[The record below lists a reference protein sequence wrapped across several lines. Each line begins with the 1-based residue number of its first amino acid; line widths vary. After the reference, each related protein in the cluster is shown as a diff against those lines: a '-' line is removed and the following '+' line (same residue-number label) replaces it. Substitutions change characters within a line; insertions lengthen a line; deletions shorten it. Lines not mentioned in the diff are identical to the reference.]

1 MIFSM
6 QNTERA
12 LKSKI
17 LKLDRAVPRYTSY
30 PPATI
35 FKSEFPIAT
44 HTEWIQA
51 LPNKSNLSLYVHI
64 PFCPKLCHYCGCF
77 THITARYAPVENYVH
92 LLRREIAAMGRTMDN
107 KHIVTHLHF
116 GGGSPTML
124 SDTDFKLLIDTFH
137 EFFTFS
143 EDAEIAVEVDP
154 RHMNE
159 QLAKTYASCGVNR
172 ISLGVQDFDDKV
184 MEAVGRIQPFDVVY
198 RAVQYLRD
206 AGITDFNLDFIYGL
220 PYQTIRSL
228 TRSMDY
234 ALLLRPNRVALYG
247 YAHVPWKKKN
257 MRLIP
262 DESLPDNHLRYDL
275 FMAGANTLEDA
286 GFNAIGIDHFV
297 KGSDNMA
304 KAQQDG
310 TLGRNFQ
317 GYTNIAPDAL
327 IGFGVSA
334 ISQYPQGF
342 IQNTTAMHDYEDAV
356 LHKASSPLAK
366 GYSFQGEDLARK
378 EIIDGLMCDLTVNI
392 DTVWKKYGHSAHDLQ
407 MIKDNLSPYIHDG
420 LMTLD
425 HKGNIVISP
434 KARQAVRIIA
444 SAFDEYLPAP
454 DVTHRH
460 SMAV

>member
-1 MIFSM
+1 M
-6 QNTERA
+6 QNREDV

-30 PPATI
+30 PAATVFESNFPAETY
-35 FKSEFPIAT
+35 AT
-44 HTEWIQA
+44 WIDA
-51 LPNKSNLSLYVHI
+51 LPSGSNLSLYVHI

-77 THITARYAPVENYVH
+77 THITTRYAPVEDYMH
-92 LLRREIAAMGRTMDN
+92 LLRREIAAKGRLMQN

-124 SDTDFKLLIDTFH
+124 NDQDFRLLMDTFR

-143 EDAEIAVEVDP
+143 KDAEIAVEVDP
-154 RHMNE
+154 RHMNA

-184 MEAVGRIQPFDVVY
+184 MKTVGRIQPFDVVY
-198 RAVQYLRD
+198 NAVQNLRD
-206 AGITDFNLDFIYGL
+206 AGIEDFNLDFIYGL
-220 PYQTIRSL
+220 PYQTVRSL

-234 ALLLRPNRVALYG
+234 ALLLKPSRVALYG

-262 DESLPDNHLRYDL
+262 DESLPDNSLRYDL
-275 FMAGANTLEDA
+275 FAAGSAVLEEA
-286 GFNAIGIDHFV
+286 GFRSIGIDHFV
-297 KGSDNMA
+297 KDTDDMA
-304 KAQQDG
+304 IAQQDG
-310 TLGRNFQ
+310 SLGRNFQ

-334 ISQYPQGF
+334 ISQLPQGF
-342 IQNTTAMHDYEDAV
+342 VQNTTAAHDYEDAV
-356 LHKASSPLAK
+356 LHKGLAPVAK
-366 GYSFQGEDLARK
+366 GYSYKGEDIARQ
-378 EIIDGLMCDLTVNI
+378 EIIEDLMCNLSANI
-392 DTVWKKYGHSAHDLQ
+392 HTIWAKHGHSPDTLAP
-407 MIKDNLSPYIHDG
+407 IKANLTPYIADD

-425 HKGNIVISP
+425 DDGTLTINP
-434 KARQAVRIIA
+434 KARAVVRIIA

-454 DVTHRH
+454 DITQRH
-460 SMAV
+460 SMAI

>member
-1 MIFSM
+1 M
-6 QNTERA
+6 QIKDNL
-12 LKSKI
+12 LKSNI

-44 HTEWIQA
+44 HAEWVET
-51 LPNKSNLSLYVHI
+51 LPEKSNLSLYVHI

-77 THITARYAPVENYVH
+77 THITARYAPVEDYVH
-92 LLRREIAAMGRTMDN
+92 LLRREIASMGRTMGN

-124 SDTDFKLLIDTFH
+124 SDADFKLLMDTFR

-154 RHMNE
+154 RHMTE
-159 QLAKTYASCGVNR
+159 QLAKTYALCGVNR

-184 MEAVGRIQPFDVVY
+184 METVGRIQPFDVVY
-198 RAVQYLRD
+198 QAVGHLRD

-234 ALLLRPNRVALYG
+234 ALLLKPNRVALYG

-262 DESLPDNHLRYDL
+262 DESLPDNALRYDL
-275 FMAGANTLEDA
+275 FTAGATTLEEA
-286 GFNAIGIDHFV
+286 GFKAIGIDHFV
-297 KGSDNMA
+297 KETDDMA

-327 IGFGVSA
+327 IGFGISA

-342 IQNTTAMHDYEDAV
+342 AQNTTAMHDYEDAV
-356 LHKASSPLAK
+356 LHKGIAPISK
-366 GYSFQGEDLARK
+366 GYAFQGEDNARK
-378 EIIDGLMCDLTVNI
+378 EIIDSLMCDLQANI
-392 DTVWKKYGHSAHDLQ
+392 HDIWTKHSRPLDDLEI
-407 MIKDNLSPYIHDG
+407 IKENLKPYIHDG

-425 HKGNIVISP
+425 SLGTLIINP

-444 SAFDEYLPAP
+444 STFDEYLPAP